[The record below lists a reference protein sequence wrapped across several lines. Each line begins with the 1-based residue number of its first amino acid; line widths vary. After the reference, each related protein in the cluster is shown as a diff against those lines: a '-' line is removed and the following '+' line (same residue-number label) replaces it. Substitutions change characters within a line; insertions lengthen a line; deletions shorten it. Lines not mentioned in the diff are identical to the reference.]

1 MNYANSNQTVA
12 SAPSTPIQT
21 AMSQLS
27 IAIRELGE
35 TADMMV
41 SRVSG
46 LMTPSMPAPTSG
58 STGLA
63 AAQPPSS
70 MMQDELSE
78 YRRRVDNIAAQV
90 RDALNRLEV

>member
-1 MNYANSNQTVA
+1 MNYANSNQQVA
-12 SAPSTPIQT
+12 AAPSTPIQT

-41 SRVSG
+41 GRVSG
-46 LMTPSMPAPTSG
+46 LLTPSMPTPTTG